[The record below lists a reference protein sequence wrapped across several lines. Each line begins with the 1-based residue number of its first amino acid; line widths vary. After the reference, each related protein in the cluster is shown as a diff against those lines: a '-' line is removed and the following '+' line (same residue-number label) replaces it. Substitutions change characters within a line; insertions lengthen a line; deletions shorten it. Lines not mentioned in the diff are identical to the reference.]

1 MRMCPAVP
9 AASADVSCHVPSSV
23 LLPVAAA
30 FIQSLGNVSV
40 ASTVPLSAVATFAGC
55 APVRILS
62 TALVPIAVSIAST
75 RALRTV
81 SESWIVM
88 LGGLLGFHLPML
100 VVAVGLLAPRRDR
113 LAAVGT
119 GPPREMLLPGLW
131 GQASGR
137 DRRPRGILRKRKAG
151 LRAPARAH

>member
-1 MRMCPAVP
+1 MRKWPAVP
-9 AASADVSCHVPSSV
+9 AASAAVSCHVPSSV

-30 FIQSLGNVSV
+30 FIQSLGKVNV

-62 TALVPIAVSIAST
+62 TALVPMAVSIASS

-88 LGGLLGFHLPML
+88 LGGLLGFHLPVL
-100 VVAVGLLAPRRDR
+100 VVAVGLLAPRR
-113 LAAVGT
+113 
-119 GPPREMLLPGLW
+119 
-131 GQASGR
+131 GR
-137 DRRPRGILRKRKAG
+137 
-151 LRAPARAH
+151 LRAGGERARPADC

>member
-1 MRMCPAVP
+1 MRKWPAVP
-9 AASADVSCHVPSSV
+9 AASAAVSCHVPSSV

-30 FIQSLGNVSV
+30 FIQSLGKVNV

-62 TALVPIAVSIAST
+62 TALVPMAVSIASS

-88 LGGLLGFHLPML
+88 LGGLLGFHLLML
-100 VVAVGLLAPRRDR
+100 VVAVSLLAPRRDR
-113 LAAVGT
+113 LAALGT
-119 GPPREMLLPGLW
+119 GPPREMLLPGLR
-131 GQASGR
+131 GQARGR
-137 DRRPRGILRKRKAG
+137 HRRRPRGILRDRK
-151 LRAPARAH
+151 